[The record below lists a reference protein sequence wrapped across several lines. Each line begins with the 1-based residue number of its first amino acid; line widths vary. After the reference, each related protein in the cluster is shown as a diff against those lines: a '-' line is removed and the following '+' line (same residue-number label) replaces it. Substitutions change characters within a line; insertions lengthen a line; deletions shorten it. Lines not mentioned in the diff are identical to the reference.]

1 MGFRPVFLTFII
13 IALSRTRI
21 LLNMAMPSML
31 RIFFPNNEKFYTLF
45 EGVSLNV
52 VKISELFVQYV
63 SESDPEV
70 RKQTLKEM
78 ETTEHDNDD
87 LTHKLFVALGK
98 NFITPFDREDIHYL
112 AGTLDDIIDNI
123 WNSACRMND
132 YDILPVDEAIVDF
145 AGRVNRIATILEKA
159 IHQLRDV
166 RNLMQIA
173 ENCILIG
180 QMSHECD
187 DMMDNA
193 TVHMFANA
201 IDAGE
206 VIRKLDVY
214 EMLQVVAEKC
224 QDVSNVVETILIK
237 YS

>member
-1 MGFRPVFLTFII
+1 
-13 IALSRTRI
+13 
-21 LLNMAMPSML
+21 MAMPSML
-31 RIFFPNNEKFYTLF
+31 RFFFPNNEKFYTLF

-52 VKISELFVQYV
+52 VKISGLFMQYV
-63 SESDPEV
+63 SEQDAEA
-70 RKQTLKEM
+70 RKIFLKEI
-78 ETTEHDNDD
+78 EETEHANDD
-87 LTHKLFVALGK
+87 LTHKLFVTLGK

-132 YDILPVDEAIVDF
+132 YNILPVDDAIIDF
-145 AGRVNRIATILEKA
+145 AGRINRIAAILETA

-173 ENCILIG
+173 ENCVLIG

-187 DMMDNA
+187 EMMDNA
-193 TVHMFANA
+193 TVQMFANA
-201 IDAGE
+201 TDASE

>member
-1 MGFRPVFLTFII
+1 
-13 IALSRTRI
+13 
-21 LLNMAMPSML
+21 MAMPSML

-45 EGVSLNV
+45 EEVSLNV
-52 VKISELFVQYV
+52 VKISGLFMAYASEKEL
-63 SESDPEV
+63 EA
-70 RKQTLKEM
+70 RKALLKQM
-78 ETTEHDNDD
+78 EETEHDNDD
-87 LTHKLFVALGK
+87 LTHKLFVNLGK

-112 AGTLDDIIDNI
+112 ASTLDDIIDNI

-132 YDILPVDEAIVDF
+132 CNVLLVDEAIVDF
-145 AGRVNRIATILEKA
+145 AQRVTRLASVLEKA

-193 TVHMFANA
+193 TVQMFATA
-201 IDAGE
+201 TDAGE

-224 QDVSNVVETILIK
+224 QDVSNVIESILIK

>member
-1 MGFRPVFLTFII
+1 
-13 IALSRTRI
+13 
-21 LLNMAMPSML
+21 MAMPSML
-31 RIFFPNNEKFYTLF
+31 RIFFPNNDKFYTLF

-52 VKISELFVQYV
+52 VKMSALFVTYV
-63 SESDPEV
+63 SENDFEA
-70 RKQTLKEM
+70 RKALLREL
-78 ETTEHDNDD
+78 EETEHANDD
-87 LTHKLFVALGK
+87 LTHNLFVTLGK

-112 AGTLDDIIDNI
+112 ASTLDDIIDYI
-123 WNSACRMND
+123 WNSAMRMND
-132 YDILPVDEAIVDF
+132 YNILPVDDAIVDF
-145 AGRVNRIATILEKA
+145 ANRVARIAEILEKA

-193 TVHMFANA
+193 TVQMFATA
-201 IDAGE
+201 TDASE

-214 EMLQVVAEKC
+214 EMLQIVAEKC
-224 QDVSNVVETILIK
+224 QDVSNVVESILIK